1 MKATELMIGDWVQFH
16 HLGIKKVS
24 DVAPR
29 CKSINVDYIGQIEG
43 VYVGVNDGIGQCGIK
58 TVPNDYEKET
68 GHHMMHTFAIEPIP
82 ITEEIL
88 EKNGFEQLMNEGERV
103 AKEFGRT
110 PKPTGVWM
118 YSFGEFDSV
127 SYVQEGHFMRIK
139 FMQGGQSDIDNIHYV
154 HQLQHTLHLFGIEKD
169 INL

>member
-43 VYVGVNDGIGQCGIK
+43 VYVGVNDGEGQCGIK

-82 ITEEIL
+82 ITEEVL
-88 EKNGFEQLMNEGERV
+88 EKNGFRLTE
-103 AKEFGRT
+103 EFSEDDRESGYYRLEPGLSDT
-110 PKPTGVWM
+110 LISDFSSSLFQAAFRQNR
-118 YSFGEFDSV
+118 SFFLCHGPLVLLS
-127 SYVQEGHFMRIK
+127 
-139 FMQGGQSDIDNIHYV
+139 
-154 HQLQHTLHLFGIEKD
+154 
-169 INL
+169 